1 MNTDDYTFYKNTGY
15 RNTRNRKQILILDV
29 NDSAG
34 EAHLGSGEE
43 FSVDLF
49 EPLIIDKQSE
59 VYLDNFISINS
70 NITNDSDNSAFVL
83 KINEFNIN
91 SNVASTRDKNTIFNS
106 IIIPNEHNNL
116 GDNHSM
122 IVHKAKKFNYICD
135 INPGKIGRISG
146 TITNLTGR
154 PIFHGTHIDHKHTYA
169 LIGVDTISTG
179 TLAFPIPNSARV
191 VLTCDN
197 IDPSAPLLTIPPEGI
212 NAIFLGIHL
221 GGVKT
226 IYFSTVDPLG
236 NLNRVNPGII
246 TFTPSPDAPLH
257 ETISSTLSINN
268 TNLANNPNLHLISGP
283 GRFIAE
289 FSINS
294 RE

>member
-1 MNTDDYTFYKNTGY
+1 MDGIYNNTGY

-29 NDSAG
+29 WDHNG
-34 EAHLGSGEE
+34 ETHLGSGGE

-49 EPLIIDKQSE
+49 EPLLIDKQSE

-70 NITNDSDNSAFVL
+70 NITNITSNSAFIL

-91 SNVASTRDKNTIFNS
+91 SNVASSANSNTILNS
-106 IIIPNEHNNL
+106 IIIPNEHNDLKN
-116 GDNHSM
+116 NHSM

-146 TITNLTGR
+146 TITNLSGG
-154 PIFHGTHIDHKHTYA
+154 PIFHSPTIDAQFTYA
-169 LIGVDTISTG
+169 LTGINSTSLNQGAFPISTG
-179 TLAFPIPNSARV
+179 TKAQITSSN
-191 VLTCDN
+191 TE
-197 IDPSAPLLTIPPEGI
+197 LLTLGGI
-212 NAIFLGIHL
+212 TTATFLGIHQHGTTTL
-221 GGVKT
+221 
-226 IYFSTVDPLG
+226 YFSTDFALTWRDRTNDGTIKFLTGGHPSLPDT
-236 NLNRVNPGII
+236 LTVNHIPA
-246 TFTPSPDAPLH
+246 T
-257 ETISSTLSINN
+257 
-268 TNLANNPNLHLISGP
+268 NNPNLLLITDP

>member
-1 MNTDDYTFYKNTGY
+1 MNTEDYTFYKNTGY

-106 IIIPNEHNNL
+106 IIIPNEHSNL

-154 PIFHGTHIDHKHTYA
+154 PIFHGTHIDHIHTYA
-169 LIGVDTISTG
+169 LIGVDTISGG
-179 TLAFPIPNSARV
+179 TVAFPIPNSALV
-191 VLTCDN
+191 VLTCTN
-197 IDPSAPLLTIPPEGI
+197 VHPESPLLTVP
-212 NAIFLGIHL
+212 AATTAVFLGIHL
-221 GGVKT
+221 GGVTT
-226 IYFSTVDPLG
+226 IYFSTNNPLEDF
-236 NLNRVNPGII
+236 NRVNLGTI
-246 TFTPSPDAPLH
+246 TFSPSPSPFH
-257 ETISSTLSINN
+257 ETIPSALSIDN
-268 TNLANNPNLHLISGP
+268 TATDKNPNLHLISGP

>member
-1 MNTDDYTFYKNTGY
+1 MNTEDYTFYNNTGY

-29 NDSAG
+29 WDNNG
-34 EAHLGSGEE
+34 ETHLGSGEE

-70 NITNDSDNSAFVL
+70 NITNDPANSAFVL

-91 SNVASTRDKNTIFNS
+91 SNVASSANNPTIFNS
-106 IIIPNEHNNL
+106 IIIPNEHSNL

-146 TITNLTGR
+146 TITNLTGG
-154 PIFHGTHIDHKHTYA
+154 PIFHGILTGHMYTYA
-169 LIGVDTISTG
+169 LIGVGDAYTSP
-179 TLAFPIPNSARV
+179 LAFPLPTSARV
-191 VLTCDN
+191 DLTCENKDA
-197 IDPSAPLLTIPPEGI
+197 DPLLTVP
-212 NAIFLGIHL
+212 NNTTAVFLGIHL

-226 IYFSTVDPLG
+226 IYFSTNNRLEG
-236 NLNRVNPGII
+236 FNRVNRGII
-246 TFTPSPDAPLH
+246 TFTPQDTPPTTSGSLV
-257 ETISSTLSINN
+257 INN
-268 TNLANNPNLHLISGP
+268 AFPENNPNLHLITDA

>member
-1 MNTDDYTFYKNTGY
+1 MNTDDYTFYNNTGY
-15 RNTRNRKQILILDV
+15 RNTRNRKQILILDIS
-29 NDSAG
+29 DFGG
-34 EAHLGSGEE
+34 EAHLGSGGE

-70 NITNDSDNSAFVL
+70 NITNISDNSAFVL

-91 SNVASTRDKNTIFNS
+91 SNVASSANNNTIFNS

-116 GDNHSM
+116 ENNHSM
-122 IVHKAKKFNYICD
+122 IIHKAKKFNYICD

-146 TITNLTGR
+146 NITNLAGG
-154 PIFHGTHIDHKHTYA
+154 PIFHGSDTSYKFTYA
-169 LIGVDTISTG
+169 LTGVDTISGG
-179 TLAFPIPNSARV
+179 TVAFPIPISALV
-191 VLTCDN
+191 VLTCTN
-197 IDPSAPLLTIPPEGI
+197 VPPSLPLLTVPPNTI
-212 NAIFLGIHL
+212 AVFLGIHL
-221 GGVKT
+221 GGVTT
-226 IYFSTVDPLG
+226 IYFSTNNPLRDF
-236 NLNRVNPGII
+236 NRVNLGTII
-246 TFTPSPDAPLH
+246 FSPLAFQ
-257 ETISSTLSINN
+257 ETIPSALSIDN
-268 TNLANNPNLHLISGP
+268 TVPANNPNLHLISGP